1 MRYGFKKLLNSLSLV
16 DKDCIDLPEKPETLQ
31 YSINPLMC
39 FVSIG
44 EPLWFG
50 ILIVFSFLML
60 LQQNQNLVTLKFAN
74 FGVRG
79 LCKKK
84 QV

>member
-31 YSINPLMC
+31 YSTKPLMC

-44 EPLWFG
+44 KPPSVLGFG
-50 ILIVFSFLML
+50 FPML
-60 LQQNQNLVTLKFAN
+60 LQQI
-74 FGVRG
+74 
-79 LCKKK
+79 
-84 QV
+84 

>member
-1 MRYGFKKLLNSLSLV
+1 MRYGFKKSLNSLSLV

-44 EPLWFG
+44 KPPLVLGFG
-50 ILIVFSFLML
+50 YFLVSLCFYNIFS
-60 LQQNQNLVTLKFAN
+60 NLKSQIALTARFV
-74 FGVRG
+74 G
-79 LCKKK
+79 
-84 QV
+84 